1 MPPVTLELQPLF
13 TAVRQAAEL
22 CRRVQDAH
30 LVSSDKEG
38 QEPVTIA
45 DYGSQAIISRALRR
59 AYPDDGILA
68 EESGEQFVNLVPED
82 RRKTVVAL
90 LSDILG
96 EAVRQTDVVAWL
108 DHGQNRVTERLWVI
122 DPIDGTKGFLALRSY
137 VIAVGFML
145 NRQPVASVIG
155 APAHPSPGGML
166 FHSQSGVAYQQPLS
180 GGLLKRIHVSERS
193 EASGI
198 RALESVEKSHTNH
211 ERMARVRAAA
221 GLGDAALTRIDS
233 MEKYARIA
241 AGEAELY
248 LRLPRLNSTRPFMIW
263 DHAAGTALVQAA
275 GGRVTDIDGSPLD
288 FSEGRALRNKGIL
301 VSNGRIHDRVIA
313 AIGQVLTQEE

>member
-1 MPPVTLELQPLF
+1 MPAPILDLQPLF
-13 TAVRQAAEL
+13 AAVRQAAEV
-22 CRRVQDAH
+22 CRRVQEAH
-30 LVSSDKEG
+30 LVSSSKEG

-45 DYGSQAIISRALRR
+45 DYGSQAILGRALRR
-59 AYPDDGILA
+59 AYPDDGVMA
-68 EESGEQFVNLVPED
+68 EESGAQFVDLVPED

-90 LSDILG
+90 LSEILG
-96 EAVRQTDVVAWL
+96 ENVRQADVVTWL
-108 DHGQNRVTERLWVI
+108 DHGHNRETERLWVI

-137 VIAVGFML
+137 VIAVGFMF
-145 NRQPVASVIG
+145 NRQPLASVIG

-166 FHSQSGVAYQQPLS
+166 FHSQSGVAYQQPLA
-180 GGLLKRIHVSERS
+180 GGLLKRIRVSERDDVT
-193 EASGI
+193 GI

-211 ERMARVRAAA
+211 ERMAKVRAAA
-221 GLGDAALTRIDS
+221 GMADADLTRIDS

-288 FSEGRALRNKGIL
+288 FSEGRALRNKGII
-301 VSNGRIHDRVIA
+301 VSNGRIHDRVVA
-313 AIGQVLTQEE
+313 AIGQVLSQEE